1 MVAIIKGDIVSS
13 RKMDNPEVWL
23 LPLKELFDKWGE
35 TPAQWELV
43 WGDSF
48 QLEVDQPAEA
58 LFKALSIKALIKKT
72 MPKNKN
78 KKASDIDVRMA
89 IGLGEKNYSGK
100 RISESNGEAFI
111 NAGEKFE
118 ELERE
123 KVNLLIKSPWRDF
136 DDEMNLYLRLISIFM
151 DNWTIAS
158 AELMEMVL
166 KYPDRKQNEIGK
178 MLDIKQN
185 SVSGRWKRARID
197 EILAVEQ
204 VYRRKLNKLM
214 I

>member
-1 MVAIIKGDIVSS
+1 MIAIIKGDIVSS

-23 LPLKELFDKWGE
+23 LPLKELFGKWGE
-35 TPAQWELV
+35 TPAQWELA

-48 QLEVDQPAEA
+48 QLEVEQPADA
-58 LFKALSIKALIKKT
+58 LLKAFSIKTLIKKT
-72 MPKNKN
+72 KPKNKN
-78 KKASDIDVRMA
+78 KKTSDIDVRMA
-89 IGLGEKNYSGK
+89 IGLGKKSYSGK

-118 ELERE
+118 ELEKE
-123 KVNLLIKSPWRDF
+123 KANLLIKSPWKDF
-136 DDEMNLYLRLISIFM
+136 DEEMNLYLKLISIFM

-158 AELMEMVL
+158 AELADMVL
-166 KYPDRKQNEIGK
+166 KYPDLKQNEIGR

-197 EILAVEQ
+197 EILAVEKI
-204 VYRRKLNKLM
+204 YRRKLDKLM
-214 I
+214 V